1 MKFKKVLTTSLLCA
15 VVCSSLVG
23 TKISA
28 TESEEKLQIHST
40 SIEKL
45 NRELLGKSNISNIE
59 FIPTIAALNYLF
71 NTSEFSL
78 VTEEDTILP
87 EDVISNVF
95 YASKDIE
102 LKISSDENS
111 EVIKVIPKGTPVE
124 LEVIGDKFASI
135 KFEDK
140 TGVVETNSL
149 SVDKIEPEEVEQ
161 VKPSVEETTVV
172 EEVKETESTVETPK
186 HETVTLYTTD
196 VLNVR
201 SSASKSSSRLGTL
214 NRGDKVT
221 GNDLGDWIEFDF
233 NGKTAYVMKA
243 YLSSEKPIIEAPK
256 PEEPKE
262 TVETPNIEVPAS
274 SDSSAVET
282 VVNSALAQV
291 GKPYVWAA
299 SNPNVGFDCSGLM
312 FYSFKQAGI
321 NLNRVAADQYS
332 NGTPVSRDNLQRGDL
347 VFFSYGG
354 YIGHVGLYIGNGQ
367 FVHASNYSTGVII
380 SNLSGYYL
388 NTYAG
393 AVRVIK

>member
-1 MKFKKVLTTSLLCA
+1 M
-15 VVCSSLVG
+15 
-23 TKISA
+23 
-28 TESEEKLQIHST
+28 
-40 SIEKL
+40 
-45 NRELLGKSNISNIE
+45 LGKSNISNIE

-102 LKISSDENS
+102 LKTSSDENS
-111 EVIKVIPKGTPVE
+111 EVIKVIPKGTPVK

-161 VKPSVEETTVV
+161 VKPSVKETTVV
-172 EEVKETESTVETPK
+172 EQVKETGSTVETPK

-256 PEEPKE
+256 PEEPQE
-262 TVETPNIEVPAS
+262 TVETPKVEVPTS

-312 FYSFKQAGI
+312 FYSFKQVGI

>member
-367 FVHASNYSTGVII
+367 FVHASNYSIGVII